1 LNIRRAR
8 PWASLAAAFGV
19 LLFLLPAQAASPLT
33 ADQLRQKAKD
43 SEDKG
48 QWLDACTSYDQLS
61 RTDHSQDVQEH
72 FLICLRHVHQ
82 LRRHRDPSFLKTVLK
97 MKLPEALAMY
107 EDVLNRVQANYV
119 EQDKSQTTK
128 LYEHGLEEFRFAL
141 ADPTFLQ
148 EHLPSVPAAR
158 VRDFLNTLDRWE
170 SPNLKDDRL
179 TPNQMAARSAK
190 EVALAAVFAFDK
202 FNATTVILEFI
213 CGACNALDEYTLYLT
228 PNQFRYVNDTLK
240 GEYVGVGIRVGRAEQ
255 KLVIANVVP
264 NSPAGEKGLKAG
276 DRIVRIDGQSVEG
289 QSAEAITSK
298 LQGKAGST
306 VELEVAFDEESGTQT
321 VKLVR
326 QAVTTPS
333 VEFEPMLRDG
343 IGYVRILCFQESTP
357 QELKDAILQLQ
368 SMQMKALVLDL
379 RGNPGGLFMAGVQV
393 AEMFIPKG
401 MIVSTVSPVK
411 KLNKEYPANNPNA
424 LTFPLVVL
432 VDGDTASA
440 AEVVAGALKENDR
453 ATLVG
458 GNTFGKG
465 TIQFPLPLES
475 SSSGVWITAAKF
487 FSPSNQP
494 YSGRGVAPHI
504 LVEVDMMGSQRQTAW
519 QTAQQLLMM
528 TPR

>member
-1 LNIRRAR
+1 
-8 PWASLAAAFGV
+8 
-19 LLFLLPAQAASPLT
+19 
-33 ADQLRQKAKD
+33 
-43 SEDKG
+43 
-48 QWLDACTSYDQLS
+48 
-61 RTDHSQDVQEH
+61 
-72 FLICLRHVHQ
+72 
-82 LRRHRDPSFLKTVLK
+82 
-97 MKLPEALAMY
+97 
-107 EDVLNRVQANYV
+107 
-119 EQDKSQTTK
+119 
-128 LYEHGLEEFRFAL
+128 
-141 ADPTFLQ
+141 
-148 EHLPSVPAAR
+148 
-158 VRDFLNTLDRWE
+158 
-170 SPNLKDDRL
+170 
-179 TPNQMAARSAK
+179 
-190 EVALAAVFAFDK
+190 
-202 FNATTVILEFI
+202 
-213 CGACNALDEYTLYLT
+213 
-228 PNQFRYVNDTLK
+228 
-240 GEYVGVGIRVGRAEQ
+240 
-255 KLVIANVVP
+255 VVP

-276 DRIVRIDGQSVEG
+276 DHIVRIDGQSVDG
-289 QSAEAITSK
+289 LAPEAITTK

-333 VEFEPMLRDG
+333 VEFEPMPRDG
-343 IGYVRILCFQESTP
+343 VGYVRILCFQESTP

-411 KLNKEYPANNPNA
+411 KLNKDYPANNPNA

-458 GNTFGKG
+458 ANTFGKG

-487 FSPSNQP
+487 FSPTNQP

-504 LVEVDMMGSQRQTAW
+504 LVEVDVMNAQRQTAW
-519 QTAQQLLMM
+519 QTAQQMVMM
-528 TPR
+528 APR